1 MMRVRTREIADKCW
15 VSSET
20 APQSVLPDM
29 ERQTNVSGGR
39 LSGGN
44 ARHTLVISSEASLGR
59 ELIKHPAITLLMQAE

>member
-29 ERQTNVSGGR
+29 ERQTNVSGG
-39 LSGGN
+39 G
-44 ARHTLVISSEASLGR
+44 RHTLFISSEAS
-59 ELIKHPAITLLMQAE
+59 